1 MANFFEKLKKGMD
14 IEELIEDEVEG
25 SEEKTDKPANK
36 ENPAQE
42 QPLKKKMKTKK
53 PQKEAETEEKETE
66 EEEIEEEKE
75 EEEKLENKKEEKKEK
90 DKEKKK
96 SSDKEKTEIR
106 KLEIKEIPIEEEPEG
121 EKGRKEK
128 WSLLSKGQ
136 EGELAVDI
144 YQTEN
149 DLVVQSAIAGVKPE
163 NLDVSLEKDLITIKG
178 YREKPFKEKGDYFS
192 QECFWGAFSKEIISP
207 VEIDSGRAEA
217 KIKEGVLTIRI
228 PKIKREQKTK
238 ISVKN
243 I

>member
-25 SEEKTDKPANK
+25 SEEKTGKPANK
-36 ENPAQE
+36 ENSSQE
-42 QPLKKKMKTKK
+42 QLLKKKMRTKK
-53 PQKEAETEEKETE
+53 PQKEKETE
-66 EEEIEEEKE
+66 EEEIEEETEEIE
-75 EEEKLENKKEEKKEK
+75 EENAEKKEK
-90 DKEKKK
+90 HNEKKK
-96 SSDKEKTEIR
+96 SSDGEDREIR
-106 KLEIKEIPIEEEPEG
+106 KLEIKEIPIEEEPEE
-121 EKGRKEK
+121 EKGKKEK

-192 QECFWGAFSKEIISP
+192 QECFWGPFSKEIISP